1 MAPHPFPTVLSLAE
15 ACGATWP
22 GYETARE
29 KTETAER
36 TLHEALTAARVD
48 PRGMDVECSLVLFGS
63 YARHE
68 VVGGSDYDW
77 ALLVDGIVDVRHG
90 VQARAIDSAL
100 KAAGLIPPGGSGTFG
115 NMVFSHDL
123 VHHIGGSADSN
134 FNLTRRMLML
144 LESRP
149 HPFGTGAEGARPWT
163 NVVSN
168 ILARYFEEDVHFSS
182 AGGSHSVPRFLLND
196 LTRYWRTICV
206 DYAAKHREQEGR
218 KWALR
223 NAKIRL
229 SRKLLYAAGLA
240 FCLGCELRPPNRLH
254 PDLFD
259 SESTPDTEA
268 FRASALR
275 FAQTPPLEYLAA
287 FIDSFV
293 EDTDRKHRIS
303 RLIFGAYS
311 DWLLL
316 LDDPEARR
324 ALDAL
329 RHDQAAQSPHFQRVR
344 TMGSDFA
351 SGLRQLFFNRD
362 TDPDPIARLSLD
374 YVGF

>member
-1 MAPHPFPTVLSLAE
+1 V
-15 ACGATWP
+15 
-22 GYETARE
+22 ART
-29 KTETAER
+29 KTEAAER
-36 TLHEALTAARVD
+36 TFHDALTVGRVD
-48 PRGMDVECSLVLFGS
+48 PRGMDSECSLVLFGS

-77 ALLVDGIVDVRHG
+77 ALLVDGVADVRHG
-90 VQARAIDSAL
+90 EQARRIDAAL
-100 KAAGLIPPGGSGTFG
+100 KAAGLTPPGASGTFG
-115 NMVFSHDL
+115 NMVYSHDL

-149 HPFGTGAEGARPWT
+149 HAFGAGGIEVSRPWN
-163 NVVSN
+163 NVVAN
-168 ILARYFEEDVHFSS
+168 ILARYFEEEVHFSS
-182 AGGSHSVPRFLLND
+182 TGGSNRVPRFLLND

-206 DYAAKHREQEGR
+206 DYAAKHREQDGR

-259 SESTPDTEA
+259 PDSTPDTEA

-287 FIDSFV
+287 FVDSFV
-293 EDTDRKHRIS
+293 EDPDRRKVIAR
-303 RLIFGAYS
+303 RIFGAYNE
-311 DWLLL
+311 WLLL
-316 LDDPEARR
+316 LDDTEARR

-329 RHDQAAQSPHFQRVR
+329 RHDQAADSPHFQKVR
-344 TMGSDFA
+344 ALGSEFA